1 MNSSVFDKKSTELDE
16 NRGPR
21 RQSATRD
28 NMMSSYYCSVMMM
41 MMESWS
47 RAVVVFSFRSRSV
60 VDLTSSVVDL
70 TSSVVDAVVSSKRS
84 SNAVLSF
91 PPSSPLS
98 RLFDFEVRYESP
110 IPGMMIPVARA
121 HLMMMAAFAVA
132 FC

>member
-1 MNSSVFDKKSTELDE
+1 MK
-16 NRGPR
+16 
-21 RQSATRD
+21 
-28 NMMSSYYCSVMMM
+28 SSYSCSVMIM

-47 RAVVVFSFRSRSV
+47 RAVVVFSFRSR
-60 VDLTSSVVDL
+60 SVVDL

-132 FC
+132 VC

>member
-1 MNSSVFDKKSTELDE
+1 M
-16 NRGPR
+16 
-21 RQSATRD
+21 
-28 NMMSSYYCSVMMM
+28 
-41 MMESWS
+41 
-47 RAVVVFSFRSRSV
+47 
-60 VDLTSSVVDL
+60 DLTSSVVDL

-91 PPSSPLS
+91 SSIITS
-98 RLFDFEVRYESP
+98 FTSFDFEVRYESP

>member
-1 MNSSVFDKKSTELDE
+1 MK
-16 NRGPR
+16 
-21 RQSATRD
+21 
-28 NMMSSYYCSVMMM
+28 SSYSCSVMMM

-47 RAVVVFSFRSRSV
+47 RAVVVVSFRSR
-60 VDLTSSVVDL
+60 SVVDL

-121 HLMMMAAFAVA
+121 HLMVMAAFAVA

>member
-1 MNSSVFDKKSTELDE
+1 MK
-16 NRGPR
+16 
-21 RQSATRD
+21 
-28 NMMSSYYCSVMMM
+28 SSYSCSVMMM

-47 RAVVVFSFRSRSV
+47 RAVVVFSFRSR
-60 VDLTSSVVDL
+60 SVVDL

>member
-1 MNSSVFDKKSTELDE
+1 MK
-16 NRGPR
+16 
-21 RQSATRD
+21 
-28 NMMSSYYCSVMMM
+28 SSYSCSVMIM

-47 RAVVVFSFRSRSV
+47 RAVVVFSFRSR
-60 VDLTSSVVDL
+60 SVVDL

>member
-1 MNSSVFDKKSTELDE
+1 MQLSLRREVQTRSSV
-16 NRGPR
+16 
-21 RQSATRD
+21 
-28 NMMSSYYCSVMMM
+28 
-41 MMESWS
+41 
-47 RAVVVFSFRSRSV
+47 
-60 VDLTSSVVDL
+60 
-70 TSSVVDAVVSSKRS
+70 
-84 SNAVLSF
+84 F

>member
-1 MNSSVFDKKSTELDE
+1 
-16 NRGPR
+16 
-21 RQSATRD
+21 
-28 NMMSSYYCSVMMM
+28 

-84 SNAVLSF
+84 SIF

>member
-1 MNSSVFDKKSTELDE
+1 MELI
-16 NRGPR
+16 GHH
-21 RQSATRD
+21 AA
-28 NMMSSYYCSVMMM
+28 
-41 MMESWS
+41 
-47 RAVVVFSFRSRSV
+47 AVHDVNL
-60 VDLTSSVVDL
+60 DLG
-70 TSSVVDAVVSSKRS
+70 AVVSSKRS

>member
-1 MNSSVFDKKSTELDE
+1 
-16 NRGPR
+16 
-21 RQSATRD
+21 
-28 NMMSSYYCSVMMM
+28 M

-47 RAVVVFSFRSRSV
+47 RAVVVFSFRSR
-60 VDLTSSVVDL
+60 SVVDL

-121 HLMMMAAFAVA
+121 HLI
-132 FC
+132 

>member
-1 MNSSVFDKKSTELDE
+1 MFRDDDDDGVVES
-16 NRGPR
+16 R
-21 RQSATRD
+21 R
-28 NMMSSYYCSVMMM
+28 CCF
-41 MMESWS
+41 
-47 RAVVVFSFRSRSV
+47 FSFRSR
-60 VDLTSSVVDL
+60 SVVDL

>member
-1 MNSSVFDKKSTELDE
+1 MQLSL
-16 NRGPR
+16 R
-21 RQSATRD
+21 REVQTRF
-28 NMMSSYYCSVMMM
+28 N
-41 MMESWS
+41 
-47 RAVVVFSFRSRSV
+47 
-60 VDLTSSVVDL
+60 TS
-70 TSSVVDAVVSSKRS
+70 
-84 SNAVLSF
+84 LSF

>member
-1 MNSSVFDKKSTELDE
+1 MF
-16 NRGPR
+16 
-21 RQSATRD
+21 RD
-28 NMMSSYYCSVMMM
+28 DDDDGA
-41 MMESWS
+41 WS
-47 RAVVVFSFRSRSV
+47 RLFFSFRSRSV
-60 VDLTSSVVDL
+60 VDSTSSVVDL